1 MEATVQRDPQS
12 ASAWFDLGVK
22 QQENEREPNAIL
34 ALKRALEIEPTH
46 LPAWLALAISY
57 TNENDR
63 TAADN
68 AIEQWVRRNPNYETV
83 ANAFFASTQAL
94 NQDVDAG
101 VNHLRHHSELVD
113 CLMVMAREGA
123 QRGEVDADVQIALAV
138 LLNTSEDFV
147 KAQDC
152 FKAALSVR
160 PEVKSTT
167 KLVC

>member
-1 MEATVQRDPQS
+1 MQRDPQS
-12 ASAWFDLGVK
+12 ASAWFDLGIK

-34 ALKRALEIEPTH
+34 ALKRALELEPTH

-63 TAADN
+63 SAADA
-68 AIEQWVRRNPNYETV
+68 AIEQWVRRNANYDPV
-83 ANAFFASTQAL
+83 VKAFFAATEAL
-94 NQDVDAG
+94 NRDVKVDAG
-101 VNHLRHHSELVD
+101 MNHLMHHTELVD
-113 CLMVMAREGA
+113 CLMAMARYGA
-123 QRGEVDADVQIALAV
+123 QNGDVDADVQIALAV

-160 PEVKSTT
+160 PEVKSTKNFT
-167 KLVC
+167 F